1 MGGAAVVQEG
11 GSEFESGCRYST
23 HEYDVLILIRNQAK
37 SSDLQEG
44 TDRKGSS
51 QQQLFSVRLARHTLP
66 LITSSVLV
74 LHSLIAQHSSDHTH
88 TTPTQSLHALTHS
101 QHNSDTN
108 THDHTHDHTYL
119 CV

>member
-51 QQQLFSVRLARHTLP
+51 QQQLFSVRLARHTLTNP
-66 LITSSVLV
+66 SATTIITLLAHRSS
-74 LHSLIAQHSSDHTH
+74 I
-88 TTPTQSLHALTHS
+88 
-101 QHNSDTN
+101 NN
-108 THDHTHDHTYL
+108 TYL
-119 CV
+119 ETLSSHQW

>member
-1 MGGAAVVQEG
+1 MVQEG

-51 QQQLFSVRLARHTLP
+51 QQQLFSVRL
-66 LITSSVLV
+66 
-74 LHSLIAQHSSDHTH
+74 
-88 TTPTQSLHALTHS
+88 
-101 QHNSDTN
+101 
-108 THDHTHDHTYL
+108 
-119 CV
+119 